1 MYFKQLVKE
10 DLGCASYIVGCPDAG
25 VCAVIDPRLDM
36 VDEILELTTARGLQI
51 KAVIETHNHADH
63 ISGHGELA
71 RRTGA
76 SIYIYEQAGVAYP
89 HKKLKDGDELQFG
102 FVKLRVM
109 LYIHRDIAPSI
120 SHCKSPTQLA
130 VMIPGW
136 S

>member
-51 KAVIETHNHADH
+51 KAIIETHNHSDH

-76 SIYIYEQAGVAYP
+76 SIYIYEQAGAAYSQ
-89 HKKLKDGDELQFG
+89 KQIKNRDELQFG
-102 FVKLRVM
+102 FFKIDI
-109 LYIHRDIAPSI
+109 IHTPGHFPQPIA
-120 SHCKSPTQLA
+120 
-130 VMIPGW
+130 
-136 S
+136 

>member
-10 DLGCASYIVGCPDAG
+10 DLGCASYIVGCPGAG
-25 VCAVIDPRLDM
+25 LCAVIDPRLDM

-76 SIYIYEQAGVAYP
+76 SIYIYEQAVVEYSQN
-89 HKKLKDGDELQFG
+89 KLKDGDK
-102 FVKLRVM
+102 VKLRFFNPR
-109 LYIHRDIAPSI
+109 L
-120 SHCKSPTQLA
+120 
-130 VMIPGW
+130 
-136 S
+136 